1 MIMESDIA
9 RDGRTAGKPT
19 GGYEWWYFDA
29 VETDGPHR
37 LVVIFYEGNP
47 FSRRYLEALEEG
59 GGASPED
66 YPALSI
72 SLYRGGETLFYSFTE
87 YAPGEAEFRDH
98 SPEMRIG
105 SNRLRTAG
113 NGGEVTYRLA
123 LSERLPA
130 GDTLSGEL
138 LFRGPPPDSALFSGE
153 SPKGTGSAAV
163 GEHRWNLA
171 LPRARVEGALS
182 LGGTTGR
189 KREISFRGTGYH
201 DHNSGGEPLPE
212 AFREWYWGRFH
223 FEAGTLVY
231 YSVKRHRGVRH
242 RAWLIG
248 RDGRRIRFRL
258 DEMDLEDR
266 GRTLFGLRPA
276 RRILMSAAGGNGA
289 ACTVQQEEVLDS
301 GPFYQRYGSRA
312 FLSLPG
318 AGVMESVHGIAEYLN
333 SGRIHRRVFRPLVDM
348 RIHYRPE
355 GPHWVQRSKTLYRW
369 TW

>member
-1 MIMESDIA
+1 MESDIA

-29 VETDGPHR
+29 VETDGSYR

-47 FSRRYLEALEEG
+47 FSRRYLEALEER
-59 GGASPED
+59 GGASPEE

-72 SLYRGGETLFYSFTE
+72 SLYREGETLFYSFTE
-87 YAPGEAEFRDH
+87 YAPGEAEFKDR

-105 SNRLRTAG
+105 SNRLLMEG
-113 NGGEVTYRLA
+113 NGGEVTYRLE
-123 LSERLPA
+123 LDERLPA

-138 LFRGPPPDSALFSGE
+138 LFRGPPPDPALFRGE
-153 SPKGTGSAAV
+153 STAGSGAPAV
-163 GEHRWNLA
+163 EGHRWNLA
-171 LPRARVEGALS
+171 LPRARVEGALT
-182 LGGTTGR
+182 LGGPAGR
-189 KREISFRGTGYH
+189 SREISFRGTGYH
-201 DHNSGGEPLPE
+201 DHNSGDKPLAE

-231 YSVKRHRGVRH
+231 YAMNMRHGVRH
-242 RAWLIG
+242 RAWLLG
-248 RDGRRIRFRL
+248 RDGRRIRCRL

-276 RRILMSAAGGNGA
+276 RRIRMSAGSDEA
-289 ACTVQQEEVLDS
+289 ACTVQQAGVLDS
-301 GPFYQRYGSRA
+301 GPFYQRYDSRA

-318 AGVMESVHGIAEYLN
+318 AGAIESDSGFAEYLN
-333 SGRIHRRVFRPLVDM
+333 PGRISRRVFRPLVDM
-348 RIHYRPE
+348 RIHYRQE
-355 GPHWVQRSKTLYRW
+355 GPHWVQRSRTLYRW